1 MTPFHPP
8 HPQHKTGLLD
18 AVFDPLQIIEPSAG
32 LARTVVAGL
41 LVGAG
46 SGMGNGCTSGHGIC
60 GNSRLNPRSMVYT
73 GLFMATGFATA
84 TLFNTNAAL
93 HVVSASSALGNTVLP
108 AADALARYAGI
119 LAVSVVSFL
128 GLAHIARGA
137 SKKADG
143 ECGKTHGVLAIVA
156 EGLAGL
162 VFGIGLT
169 VSGMRRAAKV
179 SGFLSALA
187 PSWDPSLM
195 LVMGG
200 AMSLAIPGFVV
211 AGNKPKPACTP
222 KFNIPKNKKLD
233 KKLLVGGV
241 LFGAGWGLA
250 GLCPGPAIVSIAA
263 RPTGKLGAWL
273 TSVVAG
279 MWVQHKLA

>member
-1 MTPFHPP
+1 
-8 HPQHKTGLLD
+8 
-18 AVFDPLQIIEPSAG
+18 
-32 LARTVVAGL
+32 
-41 LVGAG
+41 
-46 SGMGNGCTSGHGIC
+46 
-60 GNSRLNPRSMVYT
+60 
-73 GLFMATGFATA
+73 
-84 TLFNTNAAL
+84 
-93 HVVSASSALGNTVLP
+93 
-108 AADALARYAGI
+108 
-119 LAVSVVSFL
+119 
-128 GLAHIARGA
+128 
-137 SKKADG
+137 
-143 ECGKTHGVLAIVA
+143 
-156 EGLAGL
+156 
-162 VFGIGLT
+162 
-169 VSGMRRAAKV
+169 MRRAAKV